1 MDFSILLCVVLYIV
15 HSLEFVEADKKCKVP
30 NGDAGNCV
38 SITICLPLKNLY
50 KKKHKTL
57 NENRFIRQSIC
68 GSRDSDPIKVCCPP
82 ESSWEHLIPRPVEV
96 PSSPVY
102 RRPKP
107 EPTLIQP
114 NTLMIPSFNSS
125 DRLIDKSTRPEPDL
139 EDYSSVCG
147 IDSSSGNRITNGNVT
162 AVDQY
167 PWLALLEYSY
177 GFLGCGGSLI
187 SSRYVLTAAHCL
199 KSLQNGKPLYV
210 RLGEY
215 DITSYPTDTVEIDGG
230 GYEVV
235 TVTIIGIKAR
245 FTHPSYS
252 REQKIHDIGLI
263 EMEEAVSFSDFI
275 KVICLPQM
283 DYMPSFNSSTVFYVA
298 GWGSDNITS
307 GTAVKMETIVPY
319 KLHSQCPLVTETYP
333 IHQICAGGE
342 GGRDTCSGDSGGP
355 LMYET
360 PNHTY
365 EAVGIVSY
373 GSRDCGKEGE
383 PAVYTYVYKYLPW
396 IRSVL
401 SGNVDYMR

>member
-1 MDFSILLCVVLYIV
+1 MDFAILLCAALYIV
-15 HSLEFVEADKKCKVP
+15 HLTESVEAEKKCKVP

-38 SITICLPLKNLY
+38 SINICPPLKSLY
-50 KKKHKTL
+50 KKKHKTV

-68 GSRDSDPIKVCCPP
+68 GSRDSDPIKICCPP
-82 ESSWEHLIPRPVEV
+82 QSSWVEFVPTPVVV
-96 PSSPVY
+96 PPSPVY

-107 EPTLIQP
+107 EPTLLQP
-114 NTLMIPSFNSS
+114 NTLMIPSFNST
-125 DRLIDKSTRPEPDL
+125 DRQTDKPMRPKPDL
-139 EDYSSVCG
+139 QDYSSVCG
-147 IDSSSGNRITNGNVT
+147 IDSSSGNRITNGNET

-167 PWLALLEYSY
+167 PWLALLEYSN

-199 KSLQNGKPLYV
+199 KSLQNGEPLYV

-215 DITSYPTDTVEIDGG
+215 NITSFPTDIVEIDGG
-230 GYEVV
+230 GFEVV
-235 TVTIIGIKAR
+235 TVTVIAIRAMY
-245 FTHPSYS
+245 THPLYH
-252 REQKIHDIGLI
+252 RDLRLHDIGLI
-263 EMEEAVSFSDFI
+263 EMEEAANFSDFI

-283 DYMPSFNSSTVFYVA
+283 DYMPIFNSSTIFYVA
-298 GWGSDNITS
+298 GWGSDNFSS
-307 GTAVKMETIVPY
+307 GTEVKMETSVPY
-319 KLHSQCPLVTETYP
+319 KLHSQCPLVMEPYP

-360 PNHTY
+360 PSHRY

-383 PAVYTYVYKYLPW
+383 PAVYTYVYNYLPW
-396 IRSVL
+396 IRNIL
-401 SGNVDYMR
+401 SGNVDQ